1 MTIESPSE
9 KVRPRGNGLRAWLS
23 ERFPIDVK
31 IYEELAREPIPRHM
45 ERWWFAL
52 GGTPLVLFGIQAVT
66 GILMTWYYVPRPEAA
81 YESVARI
88 TNEIPFGWWV
98 RGIHHWG
105 SYMMILAVVLHMIR
119 TFTTGAYRRPRELN
133 WIIGTFLLFTTL
145 AFAFTGY
152 ALVNDQRSY
161 WATTVGT
168 NLLSEI
174 PLIGTT
180 ILVMI
185 RGGLAVTA
193 DTMTRLYPLHIGALP
208 TIIVILIFLHVVLI
222 RFHGVTDLDARERE
236 RLLRLGKPI
245 PQPKP
250 GVPERTHF
258 PFFPDHV
265 MTELVIALAVLIILV
280 NLTILFPPD
289 LGPKADPNVTP
300 AHIKPEWYFYP
311 IFRWLKLVP
320 LQVGIA
326 GLIIGM
332 AIFILWP
339 FIDAFLEDRTG
350 HRDINVYLGVV
361 TSVVAL
367 GLILWELFSLS

>member
-1 MTIESPSE
+1 MSLANQTQA
-9 KVRPRGNGLRAWLS
+9 RGNGWRAWLA
-23 ERFPIDVK
+23 ERFPLDVK
-31 IYEELAREPIPRHM
+31 IYEELAKEPIPRYM

-66 GILMTWYYVPRPEAA
+66 GILMTWYYVPRPEVA

-88 TNEIPFGWWV
+88 THNIPFGWWV

-105 SYMMILAVVLHMIR
+105 SYLMILSVVLHMIR
-119 TFTTGAYRRPRELN
+119 TYTTGAYRKPREFN
-133 WIIGTFLLFTTL
+133 WIIGTGLLFVTL

-152 ALVNDQRSY
+152 ALVNDQLSY

-168 NLLSEI
+168 NLLAEV
-174 PLIGTT
+174 PLVGPV
-180 ILVMI
+180 ILQMI
-185 RGGLAVTA
+185 RGGIAVTA

-208 TIIVILIFLHVVLI
+208 TAIVILIFLHIVLI

-236 RLLRLGKPI
+236 RLTRLGKPL
-245 PQPKP
+245 PPPKP

-265 MTELVIALAVLIILV
+265 MTELVIALAVLVILV

-289 LGPKADPNVTP
+289 LGPQADPANTP

-332 AIFILWP
+332 ALFVFWP
-339 FIDAFLEDRTG
+339 FVDAFIERRTG
-350 HRDINVYLGVV
+350 QRDLNVYIGIIVAIG
-361 TSVVAL
+361 AL
-367 GLILWELFSLS
+367 GFILWELFSLT